1 MIGPKDNVL
10 PSSGIKL
17 SRHGVVDFDKLIES
31 MKNWISKRKYD
42 FTEKKHSDKIT
53 GLGHEIKIT
62 WVNDREVTDYI
73 KFHIDVDFV
82 VYELNK
88 TKTAEK
94 NLYSGEVNIKFF
106 AYLELDWKKRW
117 RSFPFGSFLMYVYNN
132 YLIKDK
138 IKRYEGKLMSEV

>member
-73 KFHIDVDFV
+73 KFHIDV
-82 VYELNK
+82 E
-88 TKTAEK
+88 
-94 NLYSGEVNIKFF
+94 FF
-106 AYLELDWKKRW
+106 ITERSEERRVGKECRSRW
-117 RSFPFGSFLMYVYNN
+117 SP
-132 YLIKDK
+132 
-138 IKRYEGKLMSEV
+138 